1 MKKFSID
8 IPDKVFGIDSPNI
21 ITFVPLLVIIVLV
34 FVSINMVFI
43 PKIDELSSMQN
54 NLTDVQRQTQTVLEK
69 TRYIQSIDP
78 AELQKNAD
86 FLSSALMPHKN
97 SYLLVGVIRKVITKF
112 GFQIDS
118 FLINPGKISDEVA
131 KTSSVKGVSK
141 IPIRVVITGPKT
153 NYLDLIK
160 GIEKTLPLLSI
171 SNFKMSSLGTLV
183 KLDLEISAFYLDDS
197 SLFDINKLTLSDLT
211 LKKEETDLVTNLSS
225 FEILEK
231 GEGDIAEPKVEYK
244 KYDRKDPFGANP

>member
-8 IPDKVFGIDSPNI
+8 IPEKIFGIDSPNFL
-21 ITFVPLLVIIVLV
+21 TFVPLLVIIIMI
-34 FVSINMVFI
+34 FVSINIVFL
-43 PKIDELSSMQN
+43 PKIDEIGAMQN
-54 NLTDVQRQTQTVLEK
+54 NLNEAQKQTQTVLEK

-118 FLINPGKISDEVA
+118 FLINPGKISDE
-131 KTSSVKGVSK
+131 TSKSTAVKGVSK
-141 IPIRVVITGPKT
+141 IPIRVVLTGPKT
-153 NYLDLIK
+153 NYLELIK
-160 GIEKTLPLLSI
+160 GVEKTLPLLSI
-171 SNFKMSSLGTLV
+171 TSFKMSSLGALV
-183 KLDLEISAFYLDDS
+183 KLDLEISAFYLEDS
-197 SLFDINKLTLSDLT
+197 SLFDINKLTLADLT
-211 LKKEETDLVTNLSS
+211 LKKEETDLVSNLSK

-231 GEGDIAEPKVEYK
+231 VEGDEAAPKVEFI
-244 KYDRKDPFGANP
+244 KYDRKDPFVSNP